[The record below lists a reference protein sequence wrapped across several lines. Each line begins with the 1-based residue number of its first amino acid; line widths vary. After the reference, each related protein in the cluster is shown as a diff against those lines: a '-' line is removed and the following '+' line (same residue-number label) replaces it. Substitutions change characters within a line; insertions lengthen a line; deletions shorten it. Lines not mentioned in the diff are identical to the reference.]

1 MRRRRLLGTVGVGV
15 TAGLAGCSSLFQTTT
30 GGREPP
36 LVENRPAAT
45 YIPTHHEGMEMLGM
59 AMAGDLRVALTYSYP
74 HRFWVVEQ
82 EEDGFGTR
90 RIDVGP
96 DDAIH
101 LMASVWDAETGMV
114 IPTTGVS
121 VEVTNADGF
130 LEQEVV
136 YSMLSQRMGVHY
148 GGNFPL
154 DGDGSYTA
162 EVQVGG
168 VSADRYGAFA
178 DRFGEPATAEI
189 EFEYSE
195 AERNDI
201 PYQLYPDEQGQRG
214 AAPAMEMSMDMG
226 MGTEAMPLGRTADLP
241 GESLGSGTTGDA
253 RFRASRIDADRFGG
267 PYLAV
272 TAGTPYHEFVLPGMG
287 LRATVT
293 RDGESVFSGRLR
305 AALDPDAGFHYGGPV
320 AELQAGDQVT
330 LTVETPPVAA
340 RHEGYETAFL
350 SMPDVTLSK

>member
-1 MRRRRLLGTVGVGV
+1 MRRRRLLGTLGVGV
-15 TAGLAGCSSLFQTTT
+15 TAGLAGCSSLFRTTT

-36 LVENRPAAT
+36 LVENRPAAS
-45 YIPTHHEGMEMLGM
+45 YVPTHHEGMVMLGT
-59 AMAGDLRVALTYSYP
+59 ADAGDLRVALTYSYP

-82 EEDGFGTR
+82 EENGFGAR
-90 RIDVGP
+90 RIDVGA

-101 LMASVWDAETGMV
+101 LMATVWDAETGMV
-114 IPTTGVS
+114 IPTTGVT

-130 LEQEVV
+130 LQQEVV

-154 DGDGSYTA
+154 DGDGTYTA
-162 EVQVGG
+162 QVQVGG
-168 VSADRYGAFA
+168 VSARRFGAFA

-189 EFEYSE
+189 EFAYTE

-201 PYQLYPDEQGQRG
+201 PYQRYPDTQGQRG
-214 AAPAMEMSMDMG
+214 SAPAME
-226 MGTEAMPLGRTADLP
+226 TEAMPLGRAADLP
-241 GESLGSGTTGDA
+241 GESLGSGTSGDA
-253 RFRASRIDADRFGG
+253 RFRASRIDAERFGG

-272 TAGTPYHEFVLPGMG
+272 TAATPYHEFALPGMG

-293 RDGESVFSGRLR
+293 RDGDEVSAGRLEP
-305 AALDPDAGFHYGGPV
+305 ALDPDAGFHYGASV
-320 AELQAGDQVT
+320 AALQAGDTVT
-330 LTVETPPVAA
+330 LSVATPPVAA

-350 SMPDVTLSK
+350 EMPDVTLA

>member
-1 MRRRRLLGTVGVGV
+1 MRRRRFLGTVGVGA

-45 YIPTHHEGMEMLGM
+45 YVPTHHEGMKMLGT
-59 AMAGDLRVALTYSYP
+59 ADAGDLRVALTYSFP

-82 EEDGFGTR
+82 EAEGFGTR

-96 DDAIH
+96 DDAVH
-101 LMASVWDAETGMV
+101 LMTSVWDAESGMV
-114 IPTTGVS
+114 IPTTGVT
-121 VEVTNADGF
+121 VEVTNDDGF
-130 LEQEVV
+130 LQQEVV

-154 DGDGSYTA
+154 DGDGTYTA
-162 EVQVGG
+162 QVQVGG

-178 DRFGEPATAEI
+178 DRFGEPATATI

-195 AERNDI
+195 AERNEI
-201 PYQLYPDEQGQRG
+201 PYTLYPDEQGQRG
-214 AAPAMEMSMDMG
+214 AAPAMEMEML
-226 MGTEAMPLGRTADLP
+226 PLGRAADLP

-253 RFRASRIDADRFGG
+253 QFTASRLDAERFGG

-272 TAGTPYHEFVLPGMG
+272 TAGTPYHRFVLPGMG

-293 RDGESVFSGRLR
+293 RDGDAVFDGRLR
-305 AALDPDAGFHYGGPV
+305 SALDPEAGFHYGVPV
-320 AELQAGDQVT
+320 DGLQADDTVT
-330 LTVETPPVAA
+330 LSVETPPVAA

-350 SMPDVTLSK
+350 EMPDVTLA

>member
-1 MRRRRLLGTVGVGV
+1 MRRRRFLGTVGVGV

-45 YIPTHHEGMEMLGM
+45 YIPTHHEGMQMLGM
-59 AMAGDLRVALTYSYP
+59 ASAGDLRVALTYSYP

-82 EEDGFGTR
+82 EADGFGTR

-101 LMASVWDAETGMV
+101 LMATVWDPESGMV
-114 IPTTGVS
+114 IPTTGVTA
-121 VEVTNADGF
+121 EVTNDADF
-130 LEQEVV
+130 LQQEVV

-162 EVQVGG
+162 QVQVGG

-178 DRFGEPATAEI
+178 DRFGEPATATI

-195 AERNDI
+195 AKRNDI

-214 AAPAMEMSMDMG
+214 AVPAMDMEML
-226 MGTEAMPLGRTADLP
+226 PLGRAADLP
-241 GESLGSGTTGDA
+241 GESLGSGTSGDA
-253 RFRASRIDADRFGG
+253 RFRAGLVDADRFGG
-267 PYLAV
+267 SYLAV
-272 TAGTPYHEFVLPGMG
+272 TAATPYHGFVLPGMG

-293 RDGESVFSGRLR
+293 RDGEEVFAGRLR
-305 AALDPDAGFHYGGPV
+305 QALDPEAGFHYGVPV
-320 AELQAGDQVT
+320 DALQAGDTVT
-330 LTVETPPVAA
+330 LAVETPPVAA

-350 SMPDVTLSK
+350 EMADVTLS